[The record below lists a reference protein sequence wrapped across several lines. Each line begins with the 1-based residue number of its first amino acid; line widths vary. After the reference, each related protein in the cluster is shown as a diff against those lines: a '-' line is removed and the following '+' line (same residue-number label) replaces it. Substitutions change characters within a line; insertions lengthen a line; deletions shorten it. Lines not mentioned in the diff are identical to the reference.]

1 MLKSIPPEEKKTY
14 VTLYKTNGY
23 SYTMTLLAIIA
34 EFVYVT
40 TILDSMPVNF
50 WMGLTVIVNI
60 FVLFLVFTCAVK
72 INVYSSRW
80 AVITLAVGVYFLV
93 RQFLIVPVFLPALCT
108 RDDSACFQ
116 PDRIRSLNH
125 RRSDRHS
132 QGEKTPG
139 SPAEARAY
147 WFIKSEACRA
157 NGKNSIQKR

>member
-14 VTLYKTNGY
+14 VTLYRTNGY
-23 SYTMTLLAIIA
+23 SYTLTLLAIIA

-93 RQFLIVPVFLPALCT
+93 RQFLIVPVFL
-108 RDDSACFQ
+108 Q
-116 PDRIRSLNH
+116 PYAHETILLVSNDRIRSLNH

>member
-14 VTLYKTNGY
+14 VTLYRTNGY
-23 SYTMTLLAIIA
+23 SYTLTLLAIIA

-60 FVLFLVFTCAVK
+60 FVLFLIFTCAVK
-72 INVYSSRW
+72 INVYSLQW

-93 RQFLIVPVFLPALCT
+93 RQFLIVPVFLQPYAH
-108 RDDSACFQ
+108 DSACFQ

-139 SPAEARAY
+139 PPAEARAY
-147 WFIKSEACRA
+147 LFMKSEACRA

>member
-50 WMGLTVIVNI
+50 WMGLTVIMNI

-93 RQFLIVPVFLPALCT
+93 RQFLIVPVFLQPYVHETILLVSNLIGSVLLIIAGVTGTAKAKKRQALRQKLEC
-108 RDDSACFQ
+108 
-116 PDRIRSLNH
+116 I
-125 RRSDRHS
+125 
-132 QGEKTPG
+132 G
-139 SPAEARAY
+139 S
-147 WFIKSEACRA
+147 
-157 NGKNSIQKR
+157 